1 MATRRA
7 GAQRLHSLGLKK
19 SPVRCSFAINKKV
32 PGHSP
37 HVLWAPNLYITES
50 HILSPPCFI
59 TPLFTVGEEF
69 FLSFLFFFFLRISV
83 SQVKPTADGIGIG
96 LANGEQVLFHN
107 CDSFARCPAFS
118 LASLGSSLDFPKRPN
133 AT

>member
-50 HILSPPCFI
+50 HRLSPPCFI
-59 TPLFTVGEEF
+59 TPLFIVGEEF
-69 FLSFLFFFFLRISV
+69 FLFFFPEEYLYYR
-83 SQVKPTADGIGIG
+83 
-96 LANGEQVLFHN
+96 
-107 CDSFARCPAFS
+107 
-118 LASLGSSLDFPKRPN
+118 
-133 AT
+133 